1 MKKKKAIF
9 IISSLLILS
18 APVQGIDWY
27 SLNSQSQ
34 NFNDM
39 QSQINQKQLRTFFP
53 LNPYIQENNSL
64 LYVPVQNNNPSTNHF
79 NKQQPLQEKI
89 SFKQGCHNYLKQALF
104 CCQQEVEK
112 VSLNRFKV
120 SKVFAK
126 GIEIKTHYELPEN
139 QFGASSEGI
148 TYQLLL
154 ILTKNNTS
162 EAVEVK
168 ITAPSEEKLI
178 SNLRDFLKNYC
189 Q

>member
-1 MKKKKAIF
+1 M
-9 IISSLLILS
+9 III
-18 APVQGIDWY
+18 AAHGMNWHP
-27 SLNSQSQ
+27 LNLHSQ
-34 NFNDM
+34 NINNFN
-39 QSQINQKQLRTFFP
+39 QRQQNFVFP
-53 LNPYIQENNSL
+53 PNPYNQQNNSL
-64 LYVPVQNNNPSTNHF
+64 LYIPVQNNHPSTNHL
-79 NKQQPLQEKI
+79 NQQQPLQEKI

-104 CCQQEVEK
+104 CCQQEIEK
-112 VSLNRFKV
+112 VSLNRFKI

-126 GIEIKTHYELPEN
+126 GIEIKTHYELSEN

-154 ILTKNNTS
+154 ILTKNNTF

-178 SNLRDFLKNYC
+178 SNLREFLKNYC